1 MRGCLTGILSGLSL
15 GTIIC
20 VTAISLFTTRYG
32 WKLYFEIFSHFQLQ
46 YLLICLLL
54 TGVLA
59 LLRQGRLLL
68 VALFCSAL
76 VSAQIMPWYWPPHFM
91 YRSGGNANLRVLVA
105 NLNTQNTDY
114 GKILA
119 IARAEQPDLAV
130 FMEVDKPWVDQL
142 NTLSDIL
149 PYSSGQ
155 ANPYHVGIML
165 YSRQP
170 LIDPEINF
178 FGTEIYASVVSQV
191 RFHEQILSVV
201 AAHPPPPVK
210 SSFFHT
216 RNRQL
221 DQVGQYLQTVD
232 NPALLLGDFNLSMW
246 SPYYRRLEQQ
256 AGLHNARKGFGIV
269 PSWPTRG
276 TYHQI
281 PDWASPLFSLPI
293 DHCLLSPSIQVM
305 DVRTGPE
312 TGSDHLPLIV
322 DLRV

>member
-1 MRGCLTGILSGLSL
+1 MRGCLSGIGTGLALGSILCISALGLLTS
-15 GTIIC
+15 
-20 VTAISLFTTRYG
+20 RYG
-32 WKLYFEIFSHFQLQ
+32 WKQYLEVFSHFQLQ
-46 YLLICLLL
+46 YLLLCLIL
-54 TGVLA
+54 TGFLMF
-59 LLRQGRLLL
+59 LGRRRPVW
-68 VALFCSAL
+68 VALFCCAL
-76 VSAQIMPWYWPPHFM
+76 ISAQIAPWFWPPHFIN
-91 YRSGGNANLRVLVA
+91 RSGDNANLRVLVA

-130 FMEVDKPWVDQL
+130 FMEIDTPWVEQL
-142 NTLSDIL
+142 DTLSDIL

-155 ANPYHVGIML
+155 ANPYNVGIML

-178 FGTEIYASVVSQV
+178 LGTEIYASVVSQV
-191 RFHEQILSVV
+191 RFHEQTLSVV

-210 SSFFHT
+210 SSFFHA

-256 AGLHNARKGFGIV
+256 AGLYNARKGFGIL

-281 PDWASPLFSLPI
+281 PDWASPLFSIPI
-293 DHCLLSPSIQVM
+293 DHCLLSPSIQVL